1 MFGSPSNDSN
11 IKLNTM
17 ARLPACHDVQPS
29 LSLIRIS
36 QADFLLG
43 FPRLRR
49 AAGLPGERILCPYP
63 ANYTRPRDV
72 VGQYAHAVASK
83 LSTHVRV
90 LMAPWIL
97 SPGVPA
103 LAAPHTCTH
112 THTNKQT
119 NKQTTHPSSEC
130 LNSFAVPD
138 SIAHIRANW
147 PDSWHGPDL
156 TQATPGTIRSFLAE
170 PSEAPGQSCV
180 H

>member
-119 NKQTTHPSSEC
+119 NKPRILRLSVSTPSPCLTALPTLGQT
-130 LNSFAVPD
+130 
-138 SIAHIRANW
+138 
-147 PDSWHGPDL
+147 
-156 TQATPGTIRSFLAE
+156 
-170 PSEAPGQSCV
+170 GQTAGMGRT
-180 H
+180 